1 MVPRATGGMGG
12 RMRAGIIGMAICAVA
27 LAACRPA
34 GMPEVPQRADLSAEV
49 VRLNRPGPPEKPAGA
64 CWEADVTP
72 AVIETVTEQV
82 VVTPETRGP
91 DGALLTA
98 ATYRTDTRTRILRDR
113 EEVWFRSP
121 CPADYTVEFVTTLQR
136 ALKARGF
143 YLLPLTGAMDAGTRD
158 AVRRYQAERGLDSAR
173 LSLAAAREL
182 GLVVVSLEEL

>member
-1 MVPRATGGMGG
+1 MIGMGL
-12 RMRAGIIGMAICAVA
+12 ALVA
-27 LAACRPA
+27 LVACRTAGTPA
-34 GMPEVPQRADLSAEV
+34 APQRADLSDEI
-49 VRLNRPGPPEKPAGA
+49 VRLDRPGPPTKPEGA

-82 VVTPETRGP
+82 VVTPETRAP
-91 DGALLTA
+91 DGTLLTA

-143 YLLPLTGAMDAGTRD
+143 YLLPLTGEMDGGTRD
-158 AVRRYQAERGLDSAR
+158 AVRRFQAERGLDSAR

-182 GLVVVSLEEL
+182 GLIVVSLEEL

>member
-1 MVPRATGGMGG
+1 
-12 RMRAGIIGMAICAVA
+12 MRAGIIGVAMCAVA
-27 LAACRPA
+27 LSACRPA
-34 GMPEVPQRADLSAEV
+34 GMPEAPQRADLSDEV
-49 VRLNRPGPPEKPAGA
+49 VRLDRPGPPEKPDGA

-82 VVTPETRGP
+82 VVAPETRGP

-98 ATYRTDTRTRILRDR
+98 AIYRTDTRTRILRER
-113 EEVWFRSP
+113 EEVWFRAP

-143 YLLPLTGAMDAGTRD
+143 YLMTLTGEMDAGTRD

-173 LSLAAAREL
+173 LSLAAAQEL

>member
-1 MVPRATGGMGG
+1 
-12 RMRAGIIGMAICAVA
+12 MRAGIIGAVG
-27 LAACRPA
+27 LIGLVAAGCRP
-34 GMPEVPQRADLSAEV
+34 GVPEVPQRADLSSEI
-49 VRLNRPGPPEKPAGA
+49 VRLDRPGPPERPEGA

-82 VVTPETRGP
+82 VVTPETRGA
-91 DGALLTA
+91 DGTLLTA

-113 EEVWFRSP
+113 EEVWFRAP

-143 YLLPLTGAMDAGTRD
+143 YLLPLTGEMDAGTRD
-158 AVRRYQAERGLDSAR
+158 AVRRFQTERGLDSAR

-182 GLVVVSLEEL
+182 GLVVVSLDEL